1 MSGQIKD
8 DFSEK
13 YFVRTNCL
21 FEPESRQ
28 SRARFA
34 CLAADACNRLALISP
49 ASHVK
54 TRLFTV
60 NLVDPQADAH
70 AD

>member
-13 YFVRTNCL
+13 YLVPANCL

-28 SRARFA
+28 SRAGLTA
-34 CLAADACNRLALISP
+34 
-49 ASHVK
+49 
-54 TRLFTV
+54 
-60 NLVDPQADAH
+60 
-70 AD
+70 